1 MVTCYISFQKGEI
14 VLSVKKN
21 DEITVLKQSSGKLGK
36 PLDIIFYS
44 RGNMFIYC
52 SDANTNVKKDSLD
65 NYHLLVRSDI
75 ALSLT
80 RYCDCR
86 GIIEGEEL
94 SVISQT
100 ESTYEL
106 IQLGN
111 VMNVI
116 FNDIFRTLSDASID
130 PDEFF
135 LSVSCDCSVNLY
147 SFIHEWWSNSDL
159 RSKKLNFIILETA
172 IATGFMKEQK
182 VDLPIVVVDYDYMN
196 AKLVCLTKDT
206 NGLIKER
213 VKYLDI
219 SLIDLY
225 EELIK
230 MWKKTYNLEIQDES
244 RTNYALYHICNSVF
258 TTLTRYSQAEV
269 NLSFIQEYL
278 RPMITKQRV
287 VDLLKEKV
295 ERLSHEIDEFISE
308 CPGYKVIVNGGNCNV
323 FTIFSNFF
331 PHMNEWMFAS
341 HEDSMGWDGVPV
353 IDFELTKVVSMRNSS
368 MRSSRNRDHLA
379 NDSFVMCTSS
389 FDSQSTQK
397 S

>member
-1 MVTCYISFQKGEI
+1 M
-14 VLSVKKN
+14 
-21 DEITVLKQSSGKLGK
+21 
-36 PLDIIFYS
+36 
-44 RGNMFIYC
+44 
-52 SDANTNVKKDSLD
+52 
-65 NYHLLVRSDI
+65 
-75 ALSLT
+75 
-80 RYCDCR
+80 
-86 GIIEGEEL
+86 
-94 SVISQT
+94 
-100 ESTYEL
+100 
-106 IQLGN
+106 
-111 VMNVI
+111 
-116 FNDIFRTLSDASID
+116 
-130 PDEFF
+130 
-135 LSVSCDCSVNLY
+135 
-147 SFIHEWWSNSDL
+147 
-159 RSKKLNFIILETA
+159 
-172 IATGFMKEQK
+172 
-182 VDLPIVVVDYDYMN
+182 
-196 AKLVCLTKDT
+196 
-206 NGLIKER
+206 
-213 VKYLDI
+213 
-219 SLIDLY
+219 
-225 EELIK
+225 
-230 MWKKTYNLEIQDES
+230 
-244 RTNYALYHICNSVF
+244 
-258 TTLTRYSQAEV
+258 